1 MALIE
6 IIHFSTKAEDTIQ
19 KAANALKGLKHPQ
32 HFALGTQIQNNS
44 TIQITTE
51 WSSVQDLATL
61 QATPEH
67 KSFINSVRNFCGNP
81 DAIFHVP
88 LPHSAFSPDGPATAP
103 VVEFVQ
109 SYFPASRATPE
120 FQKQIEEDFVR
131 FDGIYR
137 EGVKGELGW
146 AFGWVA
152 EELEHE
158 GVEGKARC
166 FLVMRGWESME
177 CFEESVKHDKYKEA
191 IPILFAWGAPWKMVS
206 GCLSLVEGCIEML
219 TNGSGTSTKKR

>member
-6 IIHFSTKAEDTIQ
+6 IIHFSAEAEDTTQ
-19 KAANALKGLKHPQ
+19 KAANALKGVTSPQ
-32 HFALGTQIQNNS
+32 HFALGTQVQDNN
-44 TIQITTE
+44 TIQITSE
-51 WSSVQDLATL
+51 WTGVQDLATL

-67 KSFINSVRNFCGNP
+67 KSFITSVGNLC
-81 DAIFHVP
+81 DAPVSIFHVP
-88 LPHSAFSPDGPATAP
+88 LHHSAFSPDGPATAP

-109 SYFPASRATPE
+109 SYFPTSRATPE
-120 FQKQIEEDFVR
+120 FQKRIEEDFVR

-146 AFGWVA
+146 AFGWVI
-152 EELEHE
+152 EEQEHE
-158 GVEGKARC
+158 GIEGEKAKC

-177 CFEESVKHDKYKEA
+177 CFEESVKHNKYKEA

-206 GCLSLVEGCIEML
+206 GCVAVWKA
-219 TNGSGTSTKKR
+219 GSGC

>member
-6 IIHFSTKAEDTIQ
+6 IIHFSAKAGDTIQ
-19 KAANALKGLKHPQ
+19 KATNALEGVKNPQ
-32 HFALGTQIQNNS
+32 HFTIGTQIQNNN

-67 KSFINSVRNFCGNP
+67 NSFLNTVRNSCGTS
-81 DAIFHVP
+81 DSIFHVP
-88 LPHSAFSPDGPATAP
+88 LTRSAFGTDGPATAP

-109 SYFPASRATPE
+109 SYFPTSRATAE
-120 FQKQIEEDFVR
+120 FQKRIEEDFVR
-131 FDGIYR
+131 FDEIYR

-146 AFGWVA
+146 AFGWVI
-152 EELEHE
+152 EEQEHGGIE
-158 GVEGKARC
+158 REKAKC
-166 FLVMRGWESME
+166 LLVMRGWESMD

-191 IPILFAWGAPWKMVS
+191 IPILFAWGAPWKMWHVDQKDINAS
-206 GCLSLVEGCIEML
+206 RS
-219 TNGSGTSTKKR
+219 SHDS

>member
-6 IIHFSTKAEDTIQ
+6 IIQFSAESQNTIQ
-19 KAANALKGLKHPQ
+19 KAANVFKGVKHPQ
-32 HFALGTQIQNNS
+32 HFALGTQVQNNN

-51 WSSVQDLATL
+51 WSDAQDLATL

-67 KSFINSVRNFCGNP
+67 KSFITGVRNSCGAL
-81 DAIFHVP
+81 DSIFHVP
-88 LPHSAFSPDGPATAP
+88 LTRSVFGPDGPGTAP

-109 SYFPASRATPE
+109 SYFPTSRATPE
-120 FQKQIEEDFVR
+120 FQKRIEEDFVR

-146 AFGWVA
+146 AFGWVI
-152 EELEHE
+152 EEQEHE
-158 GVEGKARC
+158 GIEGEKAKC
-166 FLVMRGWESME
+166 FLVMRGWESMS

-191 IPILFAWGAPWKMVS
+191 IPILFAWGAPWRMWHVDQKDLNAS
-206 GCLSLVEGCIEML
+206 HDS
-219 TNGSGTSTKKR
+219 